1 MCSQTCSNN
10 HLYKMTTCLRQQI
23 VSLSKQILIQ
33 SLLYKTTTCLTRPA
47 ATYFVLQM
55 KKNLPKTATAK
66 LYLAEKWEAMHK
78 NKSLCIKI
86 VIMFTVLLRYNA
98 VCLMLIKSGYLL
110 NTRLPN

>member
-10 HLYKMTTCLRQQI
+10 HLYKMTTRLRQQI

-86 VIMFTVLLRYNA
+86 MIMFTVLLRYNA